1 MDTCREMQQTIAEHY
16 GMHNQSRQAVEEMA
30 ELTQALTKFWR
41 YKGMEQ
47 WTYNELRSNIV
58 EELADVQN
66 MIEQLCILFRCEED
80 MEAEKKRKI
89 NRQLRRMQ
97 QEIKDEHAGEMKK

>member
-1 MDTCREMQQTIAEHY
+1 MDTYREMQQSIAAYY

-66 MIEQLCILFRCEED
+66 MIEQLCILFRCGED

-89 NRQLRRMQ
+89 NRQMRRMQ
-97 QEIKDEHAGEMKK
+97 QEIEEEHTSEMKK